1 MRSVRILLLVG
12 LLPAALAAQQDP
24 VERLRQVLPAGV
36 AEQVIATVTEARSR
50 GLPAPAIANRALE
63 AHAKGRD
70 GAAVSAAARA
80 MAQSLADARAALER
94 GGRQPESNEIES
106 GANAMGLGVSG
117 SAISDLAKSAPSGR
131 SLAVPL
137 AVIGALV
144 NRGLPSDDA
153 LKAVQERLTA
163 RASNQELAEM
173 PGEAGRLI
181 AEGKRPAEVGRALGE
196 ARRAAAGGQAAP
208 PATPPS
214 GVTVPAGPPSGVP
227 GNPGRPEGRPEP
239 TRPDRSQRP

>member
-1 MRSVRILLLVG
+1 MRNIKLTLLLVSIPG
-12 LLPAALAAQQDP
+12 LLIAQQNP
-24 VERLRQVLPAGV
+24 VERLRQVLPPTI
-36 AEQVIATVTEARSR
+36 AEQVIATVTEATSR
-50 GLPAPAIANRALE
+50 GLPAQAIANRALE

-70 GAAVSAAARA
+70 GAAVSAAAKA
-80 MAQSLADARAALER
+80 LAQSLADARGALER
-94 GGRQPESNEIES
+94 GGRKPDAGEIES
-106 GANAMGLGVSG
+106 GANALGLGVE
-117 SAISDLAKSAPSGR
+117 SATISELASSAPSGR

-153 LKAVQERLTA
+153 LAAVSERLNA
-163 RASNQELAEM
+163 RASNEELVTM

-196 ARRAAAGGQAAP
+196 AHRAAAGSRAAP

-214 GVTVPAGPPSGVP
+214 GVTVPAGPPPSVP
-227 GNPGRPEGRPEP
+227 GNAGTPGKRPETLPGQTRRP
-239 TRPDRSQRP
+239 